1 MSFATFADIRPEIRR
16 RLAEAETLETALQ
29 SPHDLAGECSFCR
42 YLGYCAIIRLPKRRI
57 RLICADCRA
66 ETRQITQEEVRERA
80 EAIARSGGDYGRI
93 PGNEKSGTPESER
106 DELRGW

>member
-1 MSFATFADIRPEIRR
+1 MSFATFADMSPEIRR
-16 RLAEAETLETALQ
+16 QLAEQQYTETALA

-66 ETRQITQEEVRERA
+66 ETRQITQEVVRERA

-93 PGNEKSGTPESER
+93 PGNQKTGTPESER